1 MTKITFDDP
10 VSGRTIE
17 KTLPYGMDKKQFQ
30 KLDEQ
35 TQRNIMYGY
44 KPSTN
49 PSSAGQAADNVSTE
63 NAASPEL
70 QAVLDGLLFGF
81 GDELLSGIK
90 AASSDVSY
98 EEALAA
104 NRAAARKF
112 AEENPGKALSLEM
125 AGGLPYM
132 FIPGLGVAK
141 TASLLARTGK
151 AALSGA
157 AAGAA
162 GGFGEGEGGVMNR
175 LASGAQGAAFGGAL
189 GTATP
194 MLGDA
199 AGALY
204 RRVFRGES
212 FPNQSAQRRINEAF
226 EADGQTPGGISQTIQ
241 ARGNPR
247 IEPQVGTMLSGQVG
261 RQAPQPRME
270 TITDD
275 AGPVTETLLEGAA
288 SRPSTALSTA
298 ERQLQARKDG
308 RYSRVM
314 QDTTDAFGQQPNYYK
329 ELDRINEARKTQAA
343 PFYQAV
349 DNFGV
354 VDNPTI
360 NKILTTYKNTFEDA
374 WPTAR
379 KLILSSNDAP
389 DDVREFARISPKLF
403 DDDGAVSVPL
413 TATVL
418 DYLQRGVREFAD
430 ATKGSGTGPGLS
442 KNYKGIQNELI
453 EALNDIVVDA
463 NGTPVYKMARSIWHE
478 SKDAER
484 ALEQGKLKFMQMDPE
499 EITSFLEGKSKA
511 IQDAFKA
518 GAVRSIVDK
527 IGRRSDSNTAN
538 ATPFTNEFYRAKL
551 KALINATADE
561 NESAADIFA
570 DLMRKIS
577 REKKLGDVEN
587 RVIGNSATARRLSTQ
602 VPQSSGGAAME
613 MANTAVGGIP
623 TGGIIANKIME
634 KITGA
639 FSKESDQEVA
649 RMLLAMPYNERVQ
662 ILEQLGSRAP
672 EAINRIVSRYMSR
685 SGASIAGQ
693 QTAPESPARGLLGG
707 L

>member
-10 VSGRTIE
+10 VSGRTVT
-17 KTLPYGMDKKQFQ
+17 KTLPFGMDKKQFQ

-35 TQRNIMYGY
+35 TQRNIMYGIQ
-44 KPSTN
+44 PSTN
-49 PSSAGQAADNVSTE
+49 PSSAGQAADNVSVE
-63 NAASPEL
+63 AEFSPEI
-70 QAVLDGLLFGF
+70 QAVLDGFLFGF
-81 GDELLSGIK
+81 GDELLSGIQ
-90 AASSDVSY
+90 AARSDVSY

-112 AEENPGKALSLEM
+112 ADENPGKALSLEM

-132 FIPGLGVAK
+132 FIPGLGIAK
-141 TASLLARTGK
+141 TASLLARTGR
-151 AALSGA
+151 GA
-157 AAGAA
+157 ASGLLAGAA
-162 GGFGEGEGGVMNR
+162 GGYGEGEGGVMNR
-175 LASGAQGAAFGGAL
+175 LASSAMGAAFGGPL
-189 GTATP
+189 GAAQP
-194 MLGDA
+194 FIGDA

-212 FPNQSAQRRINEAF
+212 FPKQSAQRRINEAF
-226 EADGQTPGGISQTIQ
+226 EADGQTPGSVSQTIQ

-247 IEPQVGTMLSGQVG
+247 TEPQVGPMLSGQAG
-261 RQAPQPRME
+261 QQAPQPRME
-270 TITDD
+270 TIADD

-288 SRPSTALSTA
+288 SRPTAALSLA
-298 ERQLQARKDG
+298 ERQLRARKDG
-308 RYSRVM
+308 RYGRVM
-314 QDTTDAFGQQPNYYK
+314 QDTTDAFGKQPNYYK
-329 ELDRINEARKTQAA
+329 ELDTINEARKTEAA

-354 VDNPTI
+354 VDNPAI

-453 EALNDIVVDA
+453 EALNDVVVDA
-463 NGTPVYKMARSIWHE
+463 NGTPVYKMARSIWHD

-484 ALEQGKLKFMQMDPE
+484 AIEKGKLEFMQMDPE
-499 EITSFLEGKSKA
+499 EIERFLRGKSKT

-527 IGRRSDSNTAN
+527 IGRKSDSNPAN
-538 ATPFTNEFYRAKL
+538 AMPFTNEFYRAKL

-570 DLMRKIS
+570 DLMRKIA

-587 RVIGNSATARRLSTQ
+587 RVISNSATARRLNTQ
-602 VPQSSGGAAME
+602 TPQSGGGAAME
-613 MANTAVGGIP
+613 VANTAAGGLP
-623 TGGIIANKIME
+623 GTGMVVNKMME

-639 FSKESDQEVA
+639 FSKQSDEEVA
-649 RMLLAMPYNERVQ
+649 RMLLAMP
-662 ILEQLGSRAP
+662 
-672 EAINRIVSRYMSR
+672 
-685 SGASIAGQ
+685 
-693 QTAPESPARGLLGG
+693 
-707 L
+707 